1 MSGPVV
7 LQLGLLMPG
16 PAEELARKTVR
27 LHSIPVLRGG
37 GFTEPIPKSIR
48 VIASGAPASFISGE
62 VMDDLPSLELIA
74 NYGVGY
80 DFIDVKAAA
89 ARGIV
94 VTNTPNVVDE
104 DVADMAVGLMLATI
118 REIPQADRFT
128 RAGNWSA
135 NPFPLTATLRDRHI
149 GIAGLGRLGKAI
161 ARRCAAFNV
170 PISYHGRTEQPGVP
184 YRHYAS
190 LIDLAAAVDVLIVTT
205 PGGPAT
211 RHLIDACI
219 LDALGPNGILVNM
232 ARGTVVD
239 ENGLIV
245 ALREKRILSAGL
257 DVYENEPEVP
267 LALREMPNVVLLPH
281 VGGGTFH
288 TRIAVSQLVVD
299 NVLSWLSGAGPKTP
313 VPETPWKPKPR

>member
-1 MSGPVV
+1 MSEPVV

-16 PAEELARKTVR
+16 PAEELARKTA
-27 LHSIPVLRGG
+27 LIHSVPVPRGG
-37 GFTEPIPKSIR
+37 GFAEAIPKSIR
-48 VIASGAPASFISGE
+48 VIASGSPASYISGD
-62 VMDDLPSLELIA
+62 VMDALPALELIA

-94 VTNTPNVVDE
+94 VTNTPDVVDE
-104 DVADMAVGLMLATI
+104 DVADMGVGLMLATI
-118 REIPQADRFT
+118 REIPQADRYT
-128 RAGNWSA
+128 RAGSWSTK
-135 NPFPLTATLRDRHI
+135 PFPLTATLRDRHI

-161 ARRCAAFNV
+161 ARRCAAFGR
-170 PISYHGRTEQPGVP
+170 PISYHGRTEQTGVP
-184 YRHYAS
+184 YRYHAS
-190 LIDLAAAVDVLIVTT
+190 LLELAKAVDVLIVTT

-211 RHLIDACI
+211 RHLIDAQI
-219 LDALGPNGILVNM
+219 LDALGPNGILINM

-239 ENGLIV
+239 EQALIA

-257 DVYENEPEVP
+257 DVFENEPEVP
-267 LALREMPNVVLLPH
+267 AALREMPNVVLLPH
-281 VGGGTFH
+281 VGGGTFY

-313 VPETPWKPKPR
+313 VPETPWPPKAR